1 MVVVVTPRAWR
12 LWTRFFILGWLAIKW
27 GFLYFGGN
35 GNICLVLFGI
45 KALEEGLRPL
55 NYKQKAMGVLVL
67 LEIRMAL
74 LVFKKMSGGEC
85 FI

>member
-1 MVVVVTPRAWR
+1 MGIS
-12 LWTRFFILGWLAIKW
+12 LFW
-27 GFLYFGGN
+27 GQWQYF
-35 GNICLVLFGI
+35 LVLFGI

-74 LVFKKMSGGEC
+74 LEFQKMSGGEC